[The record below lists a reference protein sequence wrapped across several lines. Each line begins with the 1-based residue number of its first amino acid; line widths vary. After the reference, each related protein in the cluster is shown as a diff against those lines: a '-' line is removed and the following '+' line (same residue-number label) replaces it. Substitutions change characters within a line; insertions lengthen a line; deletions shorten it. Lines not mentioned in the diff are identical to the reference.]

1 MSCSLHDAVEL
12 EDRGVRTVVIH
23 TQVFLNAAPAHAQ
36 ALGRPDFTG
45 SVAVHHPVAALPRDE
60 ARRRADEVIPAV
72 VAALL
77 GQPVESE
84 PSQR

>member
-23 TQVFLNAAPAHAQ
+23 THVFLNAARAHAQ
-36 ALGRPDFTG
+36 ALGRSDFTG
-45 SVAVHHPVAALPRDE
+45 SVAVRHPVAALPRDE

-72 VAALL
+72 IAALL
-77 GQPVESE
+77 GQPVQS
-84 PSQR
+84 